1 MQPIELELTLGTSE
15 ANVNALNGTFS
26 GTITAPLAF
35 GSYGIFTSLH
45 QPPNGA
51 IDRTPTSPS
60 AWFIVD
66 DQIPSIVG
74 IPSPSNVITLPES
87 TWSAIELEILIRELD
102 RLNEDT
108 LQIHWAVHPEGIG
121 FSSQSV
127 INGSQELSI
136 IGGRAFGAEI
146 PCVSVLNLD
155 ELLTS
160 TMRNDALELRVWATG
175 QDMAGHEINPVY
187 NDVDAPLAVWVLE
200 QRIAEYVFSTPEMKP
215 GDNIAAGD
223 TVSLGLSIS
232 NTGLADGDAQI
243 FVELV
248 ESNGARTRID
258 ARGIQIEAGTT
269 YVYSKDWVPDRAG
282 TMWIEFQII
291 NGPLAQTESVYVD
304 EQRSEGLLAGISSVN
319 PVLLV
324 VIFLLTVS
332 LVGLLIF
339 GLKTSP
345 QPKQWDAKQKQTVQR
360 SLPALATQP
369 NSSLDAVK
377 GPYGGPGQVAS
388 PGENPYK

>member
-1 MQPIELELTLGTSE
+1 M
-15 ANVNALNGTFS
+15 
-26 GTITAPLAF
+26 
-35 GSYGIFTSLH
+35 
-45 QPPNGA
+45 
-51 IDRTPTSPS
+51 
-60 AWFIVD
+60 
-66 DQIPSIVG
+66 
-74 IPSPSNVITLPES
+74 
-87 TWSAIELEILIRELD
+87 
-102 RLNEDT
+102 NEDT

-269 YVYSKDWVPDRAG
+269 YVYSKDWVPDREG

-304 EQRSEGLLAGISSVN
+304 EQRSEGLLSGISSVN
-319 PVLLV
+319 PVLLI

-360 SLPALATQP
+360 SLPALGTQP
-369 NSSLDAVK
+369 TSSMNAAK
-377 GPYGGPGQVAS
+377 GPYGGPEQVAS